1 MEILQNFVAFSGYM
15 SFNFKNDETEWMLK
29 VQGVKSMEKKIEELR
44 KKKKAKEEGLIKDKI
59 KEIDDLFQGPG
70 ETAQPLVKDS
80 KGIPKPPVIPSTLF
94 GPSVWLDIKLET
106 VTRLQTKHSQ
116 MYTFVCAQEFRR

>member
-1 MEILQNFVAFSGYM
+1 MQKVIFLYRYTFL
-15 SFNFKNDETEWMLK
+15 NFKNDDTEWMLK

-59 KEIDDLFQGPG
+59 KEIDDLFHGPG
-70 ETAQPLVKDS
+70 ETAQPLVKDA

-94 GPSVWLDIKLET
+94 EPSVWLDIKLET
-106 VTRLQTKHSQ
+106 VTRLQTKPNQ

>member
-1 MEILQNFVAFSGYM
+1 M
-15 SFNFKNDETEWMLK
+15 NFKNDDTEWMLK

-59 KEIDDLFQGPG
+59 KEIDDLFKGPG

-106 VTRLQTKHSQ
+106 VTRLQTKPNQ